1 MSDAAPRQG
10 AGKGR
15 PMRSAI
21 VTASYRGDFERCRLL
36 CESIDRRVTGFTRHL
51 ILVEAGDLALFQQLA
66 GPKREIIDERQLLPR
81 WLRPFPDPLSFGRR
95 RIWLSAYGPPLR
107 GWHVQQLRRLAIAA
121 TIEDELMLSVDSDV
135 VFLREFDLGSLS
147 SNGKVRFFR
156 RKGAVATIDPAARDE
171 HREWS
176 RRAGELLGIAAP
188 PWTDTAYITTLLAWR
203 TDTVRDLRRRVETRM
218 GKPWLAAIAASRS
231 LSECTIYGR
240 FVDECEDRPDRHAS
254 SDLELCQVYWNGAAL
269 GSRELTDFAAGLEP
283 HQVAA
288 GIQSF
293 TGTDPDLIRRAAG
306 LA

>member
-1 MSDAAPRQG
+1 
-10 AGKGR
+10 
-15 PMRSAI
+15 MRSAI
-21 VTASYRGDFERCRLL
+21 VTASYRGDLERCRLL

-51 ILVEAGDLALFQQLA
+51 ILVEAGDLALFRQLA
-66 GPKREIIDERQLLPR
+66 GSQREIVDERELLPR

-95 RIWLSAYGPPLR
+95 RLWLSAYGPPLR

-121 TIEDELMLSVDSDV
+121 TIEEEVMLSVDSDV
-135 VFLREFDLGSLS
+135 VFLREFDVGSLS
-147 SNGKVRFFR
+147 SDGKVRFFR
-156 RKGAVATIDPAARDE
+156 RKGAVATIDPVARDE

-176 RRAGELLGIAAP
+176 RRAGDLLGIAAP

-203 TDTVRDLRRRVETRM
+203 TDTVHDLKRRIEARTD
-218 GKPWLAAIAASRS
+218 KSWLVALAASRR

-240 FVDECEDRPDRHAS
+240 FVDECEDRPDRHAP
-254 SDLELCQVYWNGAAL
+254 SDLELCQVYWNGGAL
-269 GSRELTDFAAGLEP
+269 GSRELEDFATGLEP

-293 TGTDPDLIRRAAG
+293 TGTGPDLIRRAAG